1 MPPSIRFVIIPLVLL
16 VAALIETE
24 APGNRS
30 ANWTVCAPHPLAH
43 CFKLSKPD
51 GSQASFTR
59 SINEAAQTGQLKF
72 LHKLCSPK
80 SHRRQ
85 PVDYSVPGYRGHE
98 RFSAIPPAA
107 AGGSFSPKLCFPLL
121 DARAGIERS
130 TGCRRWDSRAFLAPC
145 RPGLNNPPAAAG
157 GIPESQNLCRNFSCR
172 VCAASSLVYCRE
184 FHRLDGSEVSWS
196 T

>member
-16 VAALIETE
+16 VAALVGTG

-30 ANWTVCAPHPLAH
+30 ANCPICAPHPITH
-43 CFKLSKPD
+43 FGKLSRPD

-59 SINEAAQTGQLKF
+59 SVNEAAQTVRLKF

-85 PVDYSVPGYRGHE
+85 PVDRSISTYREPE
-98 RFSAIPPAA
+98 RFSGIPPAA
-107 AGGSFSPKLCFPLL
+107 AGGSFSPNLCFPLL

-130 TGCRRWDSRAFLAPC
+130 TGCRRWDSRAFLWPC
-145 RPGLNNPPAAAG
+145 RPGLNDLPAAAG
-157 GIPESQNLCRNFSCR
+157 GIPESQNLCRTFSWT
-172 VCAASSLVYCRE
+172 VC
-184 FHRLDGSEVSWS
+184 S
-196 T
+196 TTAESFWRKT